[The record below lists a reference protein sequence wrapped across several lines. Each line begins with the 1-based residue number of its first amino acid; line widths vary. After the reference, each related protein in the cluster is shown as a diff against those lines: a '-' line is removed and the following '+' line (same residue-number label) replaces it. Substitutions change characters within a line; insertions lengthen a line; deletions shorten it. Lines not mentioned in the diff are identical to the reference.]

1 MRGLSV
7 LESFMVQILVYILI
21 WILND
26 YVASLLLI
34 IIPIIGI
41 AILLLSFIFELI
53 EPSKIPK
60 SYYKYMI
67 TLILAPLVVAVIYFY
82 MNGFQ
87 LDWMTD

>member
-7 LESFMVQILVYILI
+7 LESFMVQLVIYIII
-21 WILND
+21 WIMND

-34 IIPIIGI
+34 IVPVIGT

-53 EPSKIPK
+53 EPSKISK
-60 SYYKYMI
+60 SYYKYMLS
-67 TLILAPLVVAVIYFY
+67 LILAPVTVAVIYFY

-87 LDWMTD
+87 LDWLE

>member
-7 LESFMVQILVYILI
+7 LESFMVQLLIYILI

-26 YVASLLLI
+26 YVASLLLLI
-34 IIPIIGI
+34 VPIIGI
-41 AILLLSFIFELI
+41 AILFLSFVFELI

-60 SYYKYMI
+60 SYYKYMLTI
-67 TLILAPLVVAVIYFY
+67 IFAPLVVATIYFY

-87 LDWMTD
+87 LDWLE

>member
-7 LESFMVQILVYILI
+7 LESFMVQLLIYILI

-26 YVASLLLI
+26 YVASLLLLI
-34 IIPIIGI
+34 VPIIGI
-41 AILLLSFIFELI
+41 AILFLSFVFELI

-60 SYYKYMI
+60 SYYKYMLTI
-67 TLILAPLVVAVIYFY
+67 IFAPLVVAVIYFY

-87 LDWMTD
+87 LDWLE